1 MDRAQE
7 HLHYV
12 TDIANE
18 IIYILDQELPTLPQ
32 TPEDETAL
40 ASPSSLHQKHANYS
54 SGSSDNLEN
63 QSREGTPSS
72 PSKRFFNRS
81 VSGPGSGGNSDPEMS
96 SRKCKFELELLTVF
110 GAYINSGCLVGSQ
123 ASQGSGGSAG
133 SPRDSYASK
142 EDLVGNGR
150 FLEPAVN
157 FKRYVSKV
165 YAFVNAFG

>member
-1 MDRAQE
+1 MPLTPPPFSKIYLFQLACTAERFFRVDRAQE
-7 HLHYV
+7 HLHYI

-96 SRKCKFELELLTVF
+96 SRKCMIENEYFPLF
-110 GAYINSGCLVGSQ
+110 SM
-123 ASQGSGGSAG
+123 
-133 SPRDSYASK
+133 D
-142 EDLVGNGR
+142 
-150 FLEPAVN
+150 
-157 FKRYVSKV
+157 
-165 YAFVNAFG
+165 